1 MYEQEIA
8 KIKKELVIS
17 KCSNSKK
24 DVEIVRL
31 KQNIGLLKVENDEL
45 SIYIIIN
52 RRK

>member
-17 KCSNSKK
+17 KFSNSKK

-45 SIYIIIN
+45 SIYI
-52 RRK
+52 